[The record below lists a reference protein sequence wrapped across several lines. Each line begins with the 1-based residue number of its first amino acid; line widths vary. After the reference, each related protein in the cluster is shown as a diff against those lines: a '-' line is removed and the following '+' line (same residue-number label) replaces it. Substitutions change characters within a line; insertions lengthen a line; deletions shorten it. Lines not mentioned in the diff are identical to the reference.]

1 MKKIFIIILAF
12 VANNYCFAQD
22 DLFST
27 MLNDSNNS
35 KPTPVYATFKSTRL
49 ITGQSTENISPKHL
63 NVVILHRFGLV
74 KNGEDLYYNFLGFDN
89 ASIRF
94 AFDYGITNNLM
105 VGIGRSVIGK
115 TYDGSIKYKILK
127 QKKGSGTMPISLSYY
142 GNMSIN
148 TSEWEDKMRD
158 NYFSSRLQFCNS
170 FLISRKFNEHLSL
183 QITPTFIHR
192 NLVKFAENDLYV
204 LGVGGSIKIT
214 RSTRLNFEYYPRL
227 NGRNEQNQFDCLSVG
242 FDIETGGHVFQLML
256 TNSVGMIEQTM
267 ITQTNISWPNQGLRL
282 GFNLSRKFSFD
293 RGNKSK

>member
-1 MKKIFIIILAF
+1 
-12 VANNYCFAQD
+12 
-22 DLFST
+22 
-27 MLNDSNNS
+27 
-35 KPTPVYATFKSTRL
+35 
-49 ITGQSTENISPKHL
+49 
-63 NVVILHRFGLV
+63 
-74 KNGEDLYYNFLGFDN
+74 
-89 ASIRF
+89 
-94 AFDYGITNNLM
+94 
-105 VGIGRSVIGK
+105 
-115 TYDGSIKYKILK
+115 
-127 QKKGSGTMPISLSYY
+127 MPISLSYY

-242 FDIETGGHVFQLML
+242 FDIETG
-256 TNSVGMIEQTM
+256 
-267 ITQTNISWPNQGLRL
+267 
-282 GFNLSRKFSFD
+282 
-293 RGNKSK
+293 